1 MHILIKRTYAKV
13 KEDVNKYEVEE
24 VGEDDEEHSYFLLQW
39 K

>member
-24 VGEDDEEHSYFLLQW
+24 DDEEHSYFLLQW